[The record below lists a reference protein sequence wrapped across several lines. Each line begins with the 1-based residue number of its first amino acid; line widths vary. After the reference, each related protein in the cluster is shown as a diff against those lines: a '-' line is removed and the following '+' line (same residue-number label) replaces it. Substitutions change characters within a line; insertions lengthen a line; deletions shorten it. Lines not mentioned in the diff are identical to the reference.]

1 MNNIR
6 NILLLIVAFTLT
18 YGTVAAQ
25 NKKKK
30 TKSTTVNR
38 TSSTAKLKS
47 ASTKKATSKVSN
59 EQPAAINFK
68 PITNASDTTAPKEV
82 TITSSFKPSLR
93 NAAKINFTAAT
104 PIIDTNKLPLSY
116 NIPSSNLFFS
126 YQPVAIKPVAL
137 FVDTSIYWHNDAYVK
152 VGFGNFASPYA
163 EAGIA
168 FGDGKQTMFS
178 LHGKHT
184 SSTGRLTF
192 QDFSKT
198 GVDFLGSITTKN
210 NNEISAKA
218 FWDNSVQYRYGYQPS
233 TSVFTKDDLR
243 QAFNNVGLE
252 LGLQNKL
259 PNSFGVT
266 YHPQIKASTFFDN
279 HNGNEI
285 SLLAKLPINKSFGR
299 FLALDVAATADISSF
314 KRQLVPNAA
323 TVNNNLF
330 YVNPTIQ
337 FKTPN
342 IKLNAGI
349 QPTWDNQSF
358 WLLPNVTAEAKINE
372 EKFVV
377 QAGWRGYVNKNTY
390 QSLAGI
396 NPYIIQPTS
405 LLNTKVTEQYAGFKG
420 SAGKHF
426 TYNARI
432 SFLNMDNAALY
443 VNDTTTG
450 KTQEF
455 KAVFEPVLKA
465 IKLHGEIGYTDQEK
479 FSFIASANYTQFT
492 KLNTYDKAYGL
503 LPLEINGALRWK
515 VFKDLLVKSD
525 VFFWDGSH
533 YQMQN
538 LKSGKL
544 SPAIDANIGTEFTVM
559 PKLNVWLQINNVFNN
574 KYQRWNQYE
583 VLGLQVLGGVVYHF

>member
-1 MNNIR
+1 MNKVT

-18 YGTVAAQ
+18 YSTVDAQ
-25 NKKKK
+25 KKKK
-30 TKSTTVNR
+30 KS
-38 TSSTAKLKS
+38 S
-47 ASTKKATSKVSN
+47 KATSAKTQATSKKKASSKKSKATVSN
-59 EQPAAINFK
+59 EQPAVINFK
-68 PITNASDTTAPKEV
+68 PITTASDTTAPKEV

-137 FVDTSIYWHNDAYVK
+137 FTDTSIDWHNDAYVK
-152 VGFGNFASPYA
+152 LGFGNFSSPYA

-184 SSTGRLTF
+184 SSKGKLAF

-198 GVDFLGSITTKN
+198 GIDFLGSITTKK
-210 NNEISAKA
+210 NNEITAKA
-218 FWDNSVQYRYGYQPS
+218 FWDNSTQYRYGYQPS
-233 TSVFTKDDLR
+233 NLVFAKDDLR
-243 QAFNNVGLE
+243 QAFNTVGIE
-252 LGLQNKL
+252 LGLQNKE
-259 PNSFGVT
+259 PNSFGIT

-279 HNGNEI
+279 RDGNEI
-285 SLLAKLPINKSFGR
+285 GLLAKLPINKSFGR

-314 KRQLVPNAA
+314 KRQLVPNAV
-323 TVNNNLF
+323 TINNNLF

-342 IKLNAGI
+342 LKVNIGI

-358 WLLPNVTAEAKINE
+358 WLLPNITAEAKINE

-396 NPYIIQPTS
+396 NPYITQPIS
-405 LLNTKVTEQYAGFKG
+405 LLNTKVSEQYAGFKG

-426 TYNARI
+426 TYNARV
-432 SFLNMDNAALY
+432 SFLNMDNAALF
-443 VNDTTTG
+443 VNDTTSA

-455 KAVFEPVLKA
+455 KTVFEPVLKA

-479 FSFIASANYTQFT
+479 FSLIASANYTQFT

-515 VFKDLLVKSD
+515 VFKDLLVKAD
-525 VFFWDGSH
+525 VFFWDGSS
-533 YQMQN
+533 YQMQD

-544 SPAIDANIGTEFTVM
+544 SPAVDANIGTEFTVM
-559 PKLNVWLQINNVFNN
+559 PKLNVWLQLNNAFNN

-583 VLGLQVLGGVVYHF
+583 ALGLQVLGGVVYHF

>member
-1 MNNIR
+1 MSKVT
-6 NILLLIVAFTLT
+6 NILLLIVAFTLV
-18 YGTVAAQ
+18 YGSVDAQ
-25 NKKKK
+25 KRKKKSNK
-30 TKSTTVNR
+30 A
-38 TSSTAKLKS
+38 SSTKTQA
-47 ASTKKATSKVSN
+47 ASKKKASSKKSKAKVSN
-59 EQPAAINFK
+59 EQPDAINFK
-68 PITNASDTTAPKEV
+68 PITTASDTTAPKEV

-93 NAAKINFTAAT
+93 NAAKVNFTAAT
-104 PIIDTNKLPLSY
+104 PIIDTNKLPLTY

-137 FVDTSIYWHNDAYVK
+137 YVDTTVEWNNDAYVK
-152 VGFGNFASPYA
+152 LGFGNFSSPYA
-163 EAGIA
+163 EAAIA

-184 SSTGRLTF
+184 SSKGKLAF

-198 GVDFLGSITTKN
+198 GIDFLGNITTKG
-210 NNEISAKA
+210 NNEIAAKA
-218 FWDNSVQYRYGYQPS
+218 YWDNSTQYRYGYQPS
-233 TSVFTKDDLR
+233 TLIFTKDDLR
-243 QAFNNVGLE
+243 QAFNTVGIE
-252 LGLQNKL
+252 LGLQNKE
-259 PNSFGVT
+259 PNSFGIT
-266 YHPQIKASTFFDN
+266 YHPQIKASAFSDN
-279 HNGNEI
+279 RDGNEV

-299 FLALDVAATADISSF
+299 FLALDVAATADISTF
-314 KRQLVPNAA
+314 KRQLVPNAV
-323 TVNNNLF
+323 TINNNLF

-342 IKLNAGI
+342 LKFNIGV

-358 WLLPNVTAEAKINE
+358 WLLPNITAEAKINE

-396 NPYIIQPTS
+396 NPYTTQPTS
-405 LLNTKVTEQYAGFKG
+405 LLNTKVSEQYAGFKG

-426 TYNARI
+426 TYNARV

-443 VNDTTTG
+443 VNDTTSG

-455 KAVFEPVLKA
+455 KTVFEPVLKA

-515 VFKDLLVKSD
+515 VFKDLLVKAD
-525 VFFWDGSH
+525 VFFWDGSS
-533 YQMQN
+533 YQMQD

-544 SPAIDANIGTEFTVM
+544 SPAVDANIGAEFTVM
-559 PKLNVWLQINNVFNN
+559 PKLNVWLQLNNAFNN

-583 VLGLQVLGGVVYHF
+583 ALGLQVLGGVVYHF

>member
-1 MNNIR
+1 MNKVA

-18 YGTVAAQ
+18 YSTVNAQ
-25 NKKKK
+25 KKKK
-30 TKSTTVNR
+30 KPSTVNR
-38 TSSTAKLKS
+38 KPSTANRQP
-47 ASTKKATSKVSN
+47 STVD
-59 EQPAAINFK
+59 FK
-68 PITNASDTTAPKEV
+68 DTTAPKEV

-93 NAAKINFTAAT
+93 NAAKVNFTAAT

-137 FVDTSIYWHNDAYVK
+137 FVDTSIDWHSDAYLK
-152 VGFGNFASPYA
+152 LGFGNFSSPYA

-184 SSTGRLTF
+184 SSKGSLAF

-198 GVDFLGSITTKN
+198 GINFLGSITTKK
-210 NNEISAKA
+210 NNEITAKA
-218 FWDNSVQYRYGYQPS
+218 YWDNSTQYRYGYQPS
-233 TSVFTKDDLR
+233 TLVFAKDDLR
-243 QAFNNVGLE
+243 QAFNTVGIE
-252 LGLQNKL
+252 IGLQNKE
-259 PNSFGVT
+259 PNSFGIT

-279 HNGNEI
+279 REGNEI

-299 FLALDVAATADISSF
+299 LLALDVAATADISTF
-314 KRQLVPNAA
+314 KRQLVPNAV
-323 TVNNNLF
+323 TINNNLF

-342 IKLNAGI
+342 LKLHVGV

-358 WLLPNVTAEAKINE
+358 WLLPNITAEAKISE

-390 QSLAGI
+390 QLLAGI
-396 NPYIIQPTS
+396 NPYITQPTS
-405 LLNTKVTEQYAGFKG
+405 LLNTKLSEQYAGFKG

-443 VNDTTTG
+443 VNDTTSA

-455 KAVFEPVLKA
+455 KTVFEPVLKA
-465 IKLHGEIGYTDQEK
+465 IMLHGEIGYTDQEK

-515 VFKDLLVKSD
+515 VFKDLLVKAD
-525 VFFWDGSH
+525 VFFWDGSS

-544 SPAIDANIGTEFTVM
+544 NPAVDANIGTEFTVM
-559 PKLNVWLQINNVFNN
+559 PKLNVWLQLNNTFNN

-583 VLGLQVLGGVVYHF
+583 ALGLQVLGGIVYRF

>member
-1 MNNIR
+1 MNKVT
-6 NILLLIVAFTLT
+6 NILLLIVAFTLV
-18 YGTVAAQ
+18 YSTVDAQ
-25 NKKKK
+25 KRKKKSNK
-30 TKSTTVNR
+30 A
-38 TSSTAKLKS
+38 SSTKTQA
-47 ASTKKATSKVSN
+47 ASKKKVVSKKAKAVTSNVQSA
-59 EQPAAINFK
+59 PINFK
-68 PITNASDTTAPKEV
+68 PITAGDTTAPKEV

-93 NAAKINFTAAT
+93 NAAKVNFTAAT
-104 PIIDTNKLPLSY
+104 PIIDTNKLPLTY

-126 YQPVAIKPVAL
+126 YQPVAIRPVAL
-137 FVDTSIYWHNDAYVK
+137 YVDTTVEWHNDAYVK
-152 VGFGNFASPYA
+152 LGFGNFSSPYA

-184 SSTGRLTF
+184 SSKGKLSL
-192 QDFSKT
+192 QNFSKT
-198 GVDFLGSITTKN
+198 GIDFIGSITTKK

-218 FWDNSVQYRYGYQPS
+218 YWDNSRQNRYGYNPM
-233 TSVFTKDDLR
+233 
-243 QAFNNVGLE
+243 AFALIDTIGFEQFFNTVGFE
-252 LGLQNKL
+252 LGLQNKE
-259 PNSFGVT
+259 PNSFGIT

-279 HNGNEI
+279 RDGNEV

-299 FLALDVAATADISSF
+299 FLALDVAATADISTF
-314 KRQLVPNAA
+314 KRQLVPNAV
-323 TVNNNLF
+323 TINNNLF
-330 YVNPTIQ
+330 YVNPTVQ
-337 FKTPN
+337 FKTPSLKVN
-342 IKLNAGI
+342 IGV
-349 QPTWDNQSF
+349 QPTWDNQNF
-358 WLLPNVTAEAKINE
+358 WLLPNITAEAKINE

-396 NPYIIQPTS
+396 NPYIVQPTS
-405 LLNTKVTEQYAGFKG
+405 LLNTKVSEQYAGFKG

-443 VNDTTTG
+443 VNDTTSA

-455 KAVFEPVLKA
+455 KTVFEPVLKA

-515 VFKDLLVKSD
+515 VFKDLLVKAD
-525 VFFWDGSH
+525 VFFWDGSS
-533 YQMQN
+533 YQMQD

-544 SPAIDANIGTEFTVM
+544 SPAVDANIGTEFTVM
-559 PKLNVWLQINNVFNN
+559 PKLNVWLQLNNAFNN

>member
-1 MNNIR
+1 MSKVT
-6 NILLLIVAFTLT
+6 NILLLIVAFTLV
-18 YGTVAAQ
+18 YGSVDAQ
-25 NKKKK
+25 KRKKKSNK
-30 TKSTTVNR
+30 A
-38 TSSTAKLKS
+38 SSTKTQA
-47 ASTKKATSKVSN
+47 ASKKKASSKKSKAKVSN
-59 EQPAAINFK
+59 EQPDAINFK
-68 PITNASDTTAPKEV
+68 PITTASDTTAPKEV

-93 NAAKINFTAAT
+93 NAAKVNFTAAT
-104 PIIDTNKLPLSY
+104 PIIDTNKLPLTY

-137 FVDTSIYWHNDAYVK
+137 YVDTTVEWNNDAYVK
-152 VGFGNFASPYA
+152 LGFGNFSSPYA
-163 EAGIA
+163 EAAIA

-184 SSTGRLTF
+184 SSKGKLAF

-198 GVDFLGSITTKN
+198 SIDFLGNITTKG
-210 NNEISAKA
+210 NNEIAAKA
-218 FWDNSVQYRYGYQPS
+218 YWDNSSQYRYGYQPS
-233 TSVFTKDDLR
+233 TLIFTKDDLR
-243 QAFNNVGLE
+243 QAFNTVGIE
-252 LGLQNKL
+252 LGLQNKE
-259 PNSFGVT
+259 PNSFGIT
-266 YHPQIKASTFFDN
+266 YHPQIKASAFSDN
-279 HNGNEI
+279 RDGNEV

-299 FLALDVAATADISSF
+299 FLALDVAATADISTF
-314 KRQLVPNAA
+314 KRQFVPNAV
-323 TVNNNLF
+323 TINNNLF

-342 IKLNAGI
+342 LKFNIGV

-358 WLLPNVTAEAKINE
+358 WLLPNITAEAKINE

-396 NPYIIQPTS
+396 NPYTTQPTS
-405 LLNTKVTEQYAGFKG
+405 LLNTKVSEQYAGFKG

-426 TYNARI
+426 TYNARV

-443 VNDTTTG
+443 VNDTTSG

-455 KAVFEPVLKA
+455 KTVFEPVLKA

-515 VFKDLLVKSD
+515 VFKDLLVKAD
-525 VFFWDGSH
+525 VFFWDGSS
-533 YQMQN
+533 YQMQD

-544 SPAIDANIGTEFTVM
+544 SPAVDANIGAEFTVM
-559 PKLNVWLQINNVFNN
+559 PKLNVWLQLNNAFNN

-583 VLGLQVLGGVVYHF
+583 ALGLQVLGGVVYHF

>member
-1 MNNIR
+1 MNKVT
-6 NILLLIVAFTLT
+6 NILLLIVAFMLT
-18 YGTVAAQ
+18 YGTVNAQ
-25 NKKKK
+25 KKKK
-30 TKSTTVNR
+30 KSSKA
-38 TSSTAKLKS
+38 SSTKTQA
-47 ASTKKATSKVSN
+47 ASKKKASSKKSKATVSN
-59 EQPAAINFK
+59 EQLAAINFK
-68 PITNASDTTAPKEV
+68 PITTASDTTAPKEV

-93 NAAKINFTAAT
+93 NAAKVNFTAAT
-104 PIIDTNKLPLSY
+104 PIIDTNKLPLTY

-137 FVDTSIYWHNDAYVK
+137 YVDTTVEWKNDAYVK
-152 VGFGNFASPYA
+152 LGFGNFSSPYA
-163 EAGIA
+163 EAAIA
-168 FGDGKQTMFS
+168 FGDGKQTLFS
-178 LHGKHT
+178 LHGEHT
-184 SSTGRLTF
+184 SSKGKLAF

-198 GVDFLGSITTKN
+198 GIDFLANITTKG
-210 NNEISAKA
+210 NNEIAAKA
-218 FWDNSVQYRYGYQPS
+218 YWDNSSQYRYGYQPS
-233 TSVFTKDDLR
+233 TLIFTKDDLR
-243 QAFNNVGLE
+243 QAFNTVGIE
-252 LGLQNKL
+252 LGLQNKE
-259 PNSFGVT
+259 PNNFGIT

-279 HNGNEI
+279 RDGNEV

-299 FLALDVAATADISSF
+299 FLALDVAATADISTF
-314 KRQLVPNAA
+314 KRQLVPNAV
-323 TVNNNLF
+323 TINNNLF

-342 IKLNAGI
+342 LKFNIGI

-358 WLLPNVTAEAKINE
+358 WLLPNITAEAKINE

-396 NPYIIQPTS
+396 NPYITQPTS
-405 LLNTKVTEQYAGFKG
+405 LLNTKMSEQYAGFKG

-443 VNDTTTG
+443 VNDTTSA

-455 KAVFEPVLKA
+455 KTVFEPVLKA

-515 VFKDLLVKSD
+515 VFKDLLVKAD
-525 VFFWDGSH
+525 VFFWDGSS
-533 YQMQN
+533 YQMQD

-544 SPAIDANIGTEFTVM
+544 SPAVDANIGAEFTVM
-559 PKLNVWLQINNVFNN
+559 PKLNVWLQLNNAFNN

-583 VLGLQVLGGVVYHF
+583 ALGLQVLGGVVYHF